1 MSASLDRDPMSL
13 SSTHRLEIT
22 EATLTRWTA
31 MTQASSLAS
40 SDFGSVCT
48 RIFEIYEEMLQEY
61 AVEMRYN
68 TKYLGLKV
76 LLNNAQEEHEEA
88 EHSLMFDTPLDALRT
103 EIMEL
108 QRTAWSVEQLADFND
123 INAER
128 ANRGGGWTPALRQRW
143 AEFKAS
149 VDGVGLN

>member
-1 MSASLDRDPMSL
+1 
-13 SSTHRLEIT
+13 
-22 EATLTRWTA
+22 

-61 AVEMRYN
+61 AVEIRYKK
-68 TKYLGLKV
+68 KYFGFQER
-76 LLNNAQEEHEEA
+76 LNNAMEEHEEA
-88 EHSLMFDTPLDALRT
+88 EHSLDAPLDALRT
-103 EIMEL
+103 EIMDL
-108 QRTAWSVEQLADFND
+108 QRTAWSVEQLAVFND

-128 ANRGGGWTPALRQRW
+128 AKRGGGWTPALRQRW

>member
-1 MSASLDRDPMSL
+1 
-13 SSTHRLEIT
+13 
-22 EATLTRWTA
+22 

-61 AVEMRYN
+61 AVEIRYKK
-68 TKYLGLKV
+68 KYFGFQER
-76 LLNNAQEEHEEA
+76 LNNAMEEHEEA
-88 EHSLMFDTPLDALRT
+88 EHSLDAPLDALRT
-103 EIMEL
+103 EIMDL

>member
-31 MTQASSLAS
+31 MTQASSQAS
-40 SDFGSVCT
+40 SDFGSLCT

-61 AVEMRYN
+61 AVEIRYKK
-68 TKYLGLKV
+68 KYFGFQER
-76 LLNNAQEEHEEA
+76 LNNAMEEHEEA
-88 EHSLMFDTPLDALRT
+88 EHSLGAPLDALRT
-103 EIMEL
+103 EIMDL
-108 QRTAWSVEQLADFND
+108 QRTAWSVEQLAVFND

-128 ANRGGGWTPALRQRW
+128 ANRGGGWTPALRRRW